1 MATSLRK
8 IAMYGVLTTPFFSMP
23 YLNSYGAE
31 VPKGTKLAKDQV
43 LNLGNGTEVP
53 TLDIQKVE
61 DTQGARVCSDLYEGL
76 LTEAEDGTITPGIA
90 SKYEISKDQL
100 TYTFHIRDN
109 AKFSD
114 GTPITADDV
123 VFSFRRVVDPK
134 VASTYS
140 FIAGDII
147 NADAITNGKLSLEK
161 LGVRAVDAKTVEVKL
176 IHPVPYFNKIIAVA
190 NFGIV
195 KKENVLKYGD
205 SFTQPGKLVSSG
217 AYKMAYWKV
226 GDKITLVKNPMYW
239 NAAKTIVETVNFYPI
254 VDTNSELQMYQAG
267 QLDMT
272 YSISPDQFKRLKAT
286 IPHEIKAQPFLS
298 IYYFDLN
305 MQKEPFKD
313 NVKLRQALSMALDR
327 NILATK
333 VTGRGEI
340 PAYDVVPKGTI
351 DYDQQNYAWSTWPT
365 QKRLE
370 EARKLFEES
379 GYSAKNPLNITIS
392 YNTDVVHKKITLAV
406 ASMWMEAF
414 GSKGLK
420 VDLTN
425 QEWKVF
431 LKTRQQGDFQV
442 ARDGWQADYNDA
454 STFLNLFTST
464 NPQNN
469 AHYKNLKYDALLKQA
484 STESNPK
491 KRQKIMQDA
500 SKLALADYP
509 VIPVYYY
516 VTSHLFKPYV
526 GGYTGKNALDHMYTK
541 NYYIVDHKK

>member
-1 MATSLRK
+1 MPTSLRK
-8 IAMYGVLTTPFFSMP
+8 LAVYGTLAAPFFFQANSK
-23 YLNSYGAE
+23 SYGAE
-31 VPKGTKLAKDQV
+31 VPKGVKLAKDQV
-43 LNLGNGTEVP
+43 LNLGNGSEVP

-76 LTEAEDGTITPGIA
+76 LTEAEDGKIIPGIA
-90 SKYEISKDQL
+90 EKYDISKDHL
-100 TYTFHIRDN
+100 TYTFHIRNN

-114 GTPITADDV
+114 GSPITADDV

-140 FIAGDII
+140 FIAGDIV
-147 NADAITNGKLSLEK
+147 NAEDITNGKLPVEK

-176 IHPVPYFNKIIAVA
+176 THPVPYFDKIIAVA
-190 NFGIV
+190 NFGVV

-205 SFTQPGKLVSSG
+205 AYTQPGHLVSSG
-217 AYKMAYWKV
+217 AYQISYWKV
-226 GDKITLVKNPMYW
+226 GDKITLTKNPYYW
-239 NAAKTIVETVNFYPI
+239 NAAKTVVQTVNFYPI

-272 YSISPDQFKRLKAT
+272 YSIAPDQFKKLKAS
-286 IPHEIKAQPFLS
+286 IPTEIKAQPFLS

-305 MQKEPFKD
+305 MQQEPFKS
-313 NVKLRQALSMALDR
+313 NAKLRQALSMALDR
-327 NILATK
+327 NVLATR
-333 VTGRGEI
+333 VTGRGET
-340 PAYDVVPKGTI
+340 PAYDVVPKGTLS
-351 DYDQQNYAWSTWPT
+351 YDQQNYEWATWPT

-370 EARKLFEES
+370 TARKLFAEA
-379 GYSAKNPLNITIS
+379 GYSESNPLNLNIS
-392 YNTDVVHKKITLAV
+392 YNTDVVHKKITVAV
-406 ASMWMEAF
+406 ASMWTEAF
-414 GSKGLK
+414 GRGVK
-420 VDLTN
+420 VGLTN

-469 AHYKNLKYDALLKQA
+469 SHYKNPKYDALLKQA
-484 STESNPK
+484 AVESNPK
-491 KRQKIMQDA
+491 KRQKILQDA

-526 GGYTGKNALDHMYTK
+526 GGYTGKNALDHMYTR
-541 NYYIVDHKK
+541 NYYIVEHKK